1 MDKNSSHY
9 KQVSLLVQT
18 LPYIARESC
27 FALKGGTAIN
37 LFVRDFPRL
46 SVDIDLVYLPFEPR
60 DSALVHIKEGL
71 RRISDQLNQ
80 QLALSAVLQDGKPDE
95 MRIIVESS
103 EAQIK
108 IEVSPMADLYGGKL
122 CAALGRQ
129 HPRDLFDVKL
139 LLEATGVERD
149 VFDGFITYALCHSRP
164 IAEIFAPNWR
174 NISEGF
180 YNELYG
186 MAKQAITA
194 KELADVPFQM
204 LKALKANFTPRD
216 HHFIMSFK
224 SGKPDWEYAPNER
237 I

>member
-80 QLALSAVLQDGKPDE
+80 QLALSAVLQDVKPDE

-108 IEVSPMADLYGGKL
+108 IEVSPVARGTLYPPVAMDIVKSAEREFGFASLPVVSMADLYGGKL
-122 CAALGRQ
+122 CAALDRQ
-129 HPRDLFDVKL
+129 HPRDLFDIKL

-174 NISEGF
+174 DISEDF
-180 YNELYG
+180 Y
-186 MAKQAITA
+186 
-194 KELADVPFQM
+194 
-204 LKALKANFTPRD
+204 
-216 HHFIMSFK
+216 S
-224 SGKPDWEYAPNER
+224 
-237 I
+237 